1 MPNLVSL
8 TYFSLQILEKNSD
21 GVISDFRIS
30 GQSLIKENCHNSKTS
45 YDIDMKLGPVTKC
58 DKRNKVTS
66 KRFGNDVMLANYNVI
81 VFSDLWPIWSNSRI
95 TNAKSVKLTFSL
107 RATFYL
113 TKTENRT
120 KTFLAQFSHYCF
132 E

>member
-1 MPNLVSL
+1 
-8 TYFSLQILEKNSD
+8 
-21 GVISDFRIS
+21 
-30 GQSLIKENCHNSKTS
+30 
-45 YDIDMKLGPVTKC
+45 MKLGPVTTR
-58 DKRNKVTS
+58 DKRNKMIS

-81 VFSDLWPIWSNSRI
+81 VFSDLWPIWSNSQI
-95 TNAKSVKLTFSL
+95 TNAKSIKLTFSL

-120 KTFLAQFSHYCF
+120 KKFLTQFSHYCF